1 MNWDLGDIIA
11 SSHFPERSIGVPG
24 VFTIPWGLY
33 FSNPI
38 TLGSRFCCFAILLS
52 PCMSHLFL
60 LLILWSEKKLIER
73 AAAPF
78 LHTGIHLWD
87 FLPAAFSHFGFNTID
102 DTSLASHIRPKC
114 RQASADRIQRPSD
127 FDTLCPLQIRPLPLF
142 SRCTRSIYLPGRSGH
157 VFRLLAPCDFAI
169 ATEGLNWAWV
179 DAFWQ
184 TLCFCW
190 I

>member
-87 FLPAAFSHFGFNTID
+87 LYAIVSLYDVLFILTPRWEFTCGVFTFRLQYHRRHIARKSHPTQMPPSFCRPYSAPLRLRHSMPPPNTTTAFV
-102 DTSLASHIRPKC
+102 LALYP
-114 RQASADRIQRPSD
+114 
-127 FDTLCPLQIRPLPLF
+127 
-142 SRCTRSIYLPGRSGH
+142 IYLSSRPFGPC
-157 VFRLLAPCDFAI
+157 FPLAC
-169 ATEGLNWAWV
+169 
-179 DAFWQ
+179 
-184 TLCFCW
+184 TL
-190 I
+190 